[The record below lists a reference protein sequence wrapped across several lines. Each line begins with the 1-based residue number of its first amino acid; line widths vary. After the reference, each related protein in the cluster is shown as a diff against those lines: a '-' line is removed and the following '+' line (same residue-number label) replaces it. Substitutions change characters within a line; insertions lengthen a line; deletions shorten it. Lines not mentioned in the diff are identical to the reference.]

1 MMTKEE
7 IQTIVNE
14 MLTEKE
20 NETHKLKSKV
30 VDHLAQ
36 EMSVDDL
43 KMLAIK
49 EAGEIIQHFAMGHLE
64 DMLKS
69 YYELK
74 MAMKAVCKHLPAGM
88 TERIY
93 RETVEHYAQM
103 FGVTE

>member
-7 IQTIVNE
+7 IKEIVSE

-20 NETHKLKSKV
+20 NATHKLKCKV

-36 EMSVDDL
+36 EMGIEDL
-43 KMLAIK
+43 KLLAVK
-49 EAGEIIQHFAMGHLE
+49 EAGEIIQHYAMGHLE

-69 YYELK
+69 YVELK

-88 TERIY
+88 TERVY
-93 RETVEHYAQM
+93 QETVENYAKKFHVM
-103 FGVTE
+103 